1 MAINY
6 GDKISE
12 GSDLSTVI
20 SYIQLLNNKV
30 KELKTELNTILQNER
45 VDTSEATRLEGL
57 ITLGI

>member
-30 KELKTELNTILQNER
+30 KRIKN
-45 VDTSEATRLEGL
+45 
-57 ITLGI
+57 